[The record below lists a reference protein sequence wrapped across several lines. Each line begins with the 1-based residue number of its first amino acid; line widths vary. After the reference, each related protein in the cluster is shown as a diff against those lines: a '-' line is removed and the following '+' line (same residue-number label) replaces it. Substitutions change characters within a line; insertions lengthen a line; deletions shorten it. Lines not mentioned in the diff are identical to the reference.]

1 VIDVKLVD
9 AVWDLDIVA
18 GDLVLISG
26 HDDVVQHIKQRLLA
40 FRGEWFLDL
49 GEGLPW
55 LTEILGKP
63 VDIALVEA
71 LFKERIQGSPGV
83 DELLAFALNPVDEIE
98 RALRVDFTV
107 RMVSGE
113 SLTLNMELEP

>member
-1 VIDVKLVD
+1 MIDVKLVD